1 MKLTINVKQGHY
13 DGVIKNYRETH
24 VTSWPDDTPELSQL
38 LNRIGNFHPL
48 EVTQTHL
55 LHLASDGEIQPHV
68 DHLTAFGAWI
78 ASVSLGADRILRL
91 EKLGSEDRST
101 PFDIILPSGSVYVQK
116 YFFSRYCV
124 AGF

>member
-1 MKLTINVKQGHY
+1 MMKLITNLKQGHY
-13 DGVIKNYRETH
+13 DGVIKNYREMH
-24 VTSWPDDTPELSQL
+24 VTSWPDDIPELSHL
-38 LNRIGNFHPL
+38 LHRIGNFHPQ

-91 EKLGSEDRST
+91 EKLGSDGSL

-116 YFFSRYCV
+116 YAFRFST
-124 AGF
+124 